1 MIIIKSQKEI
11 EIMREAGKIVA
22 ETHEILKS
30 AIIPGISTLELDK
43 IAEENI
49 RKYNAIPS
57 FKGYGGFPGSICAS
71 INEEVVHGIPGN
83 KILKE
88 GDIVSLDVGAYYKG
102 YHSDSAKTH
111 GVGVISEEDRKLI
124 EVAKESF
131 YEGIKFAK
139 LGYRLSDISHAIQAH
154 VEKHGFSVVRDLV
167 GHGVGVDLHED
178 PQIPNYGPAGKG
190 PRLQEGM
197 VLAIE
202 PMINAG
208 RYQVKTLADG
218 WTIVTVDGKKSA
230 HYEHTIAITEDEP
243 FILTSLWILNIIVI
257 KKSAFNFANKYLNVK
272 WRADYIMAKKDV
284 IELEGTVVEALPNAM
299 FKVKLENGHEIL
311 CHISGKLRMNF
322 IRILE
327 GDKVNVELSPYDL
340 TRGRITWRKK

>member
-71 INEEVVHGIPGN
+71 INEQVVHGIPGN
-83 KILKE
+83 QIVKE
-88 GDIVSLDVGAYYKG
+88 GDIISIDIGAYYKG
-102 YHSDSAKTH
+102 YHADAAKTH
-111 GVGVISEEDRKLI
+111 GVGIISEEDRKLI
-124 EVAKESF
+124 EVTKESF

-139 LGYRLSDISHAIQAH
+139 LGYRLSDISHSIQAH

-167 GHGVGVDLHED
+167 GHGVGTELHED
-178 PQIPNYGPAGKG
+178 PQVPNYGPPGKG
-190 PRLQEGM
+190 PRLREGM
-197 VLAIE
+197 VIAIE
-202 PMINAG
+202 PMINIG
-208 RYQVKTLADG
+208 SYYVKTLSDG
-218 WTIVTVDGKKSA
+218 WTIVTIDGKKSA

-243 FILTSLWILNIIVI
+243 LILT
-257 KKSAFNFANKYLNVK
+257 
-272 WRADYIMAKKDV
+272 
-284 IELEGTVVEALPNAM
+284 
-299 FKVKLENGHEIL
+299 KL
-311 CHISGKLRMNF
+311 
-322 IRILE
+322 
-327 GDKVNVELSPYDL
+327 
-340 TRGRITWRKK
+340 